1 MIRTL
6 PIFLALA
13 PPPASAPSRIPR
25 AAAPTSG
32 APAALQIRAS
42 GGVPR
47 AAAPDTGAPSP
58 LQIDPDALGPDDA
71 LEAPYAPIPET
82 GFDPLSVFRESQ
94 LPGTPDPSRRRRK
107 RPRDPSHRFLPLPHI
122 SAQPAV
128 GLMLGGSL
136 NYSYR
141 KPGEQFNRAYGVA
154 WSRVSTRGVQDH
166 ILSARLRDILGRK
179 EIFQFG
185 LMVIID
191 PVFPFFGVN
200 NHNFLEGAEVS
211 GPYDRIHMAN
221 YGGWLSFE
229 HPLWQ
234 LHRPGRPVG
243 TLRHYS
249 GVFYFVDVVHGYP
262 GSRLPTELPQFR
274 ELTRRGTLRGGL
286 SWDSRDNDWSPNE
299 GSLIDLTFDSTG
311 IYTGST
317 TNWGRMHMTARHYWS
332 LGDSGM
338 VLAHR
343 VTFDGLVGQAPLM
356 ALGEFGGLFPMDAYG
371 GAYVGRGFARRRF
384 IGNYKATAGFEMRF
398 KPLERRL
405 GRHHIGLGFE
415 SFFEVG
421 MVSMRLAELFNHAYL
436 SGGPGLL
443 MIWDRF
449 VVFRIETGFSREGSA
464 IYLQSEH
471 AF

>member
-1 MIRTL
+1 MVLLTSIV
-6 PIFLALA
+6 LALA
-13 PPPASAPSRIPR
+13 AVAASPSGVPRPAAPS
-25 AAAPTSG
+25 TG
-32 APAALQIRAS
+32 APALLRLS
-42 GGVPR
+42 GPGGVPR
-47 AAAPDTGAPSP
+47 AAAPASGAPTP
-58 LQIDPDALGPDDA
+58 LQIDPDIEDPDDA
-71 LEAPYAPIPET
+71 PEARYTPLPET
-82 GFDPLSVFRESQ
+82 GFDPLSVFRESRM
-94 LPGTPDPSRRRRK
+94 PRTPDPSKPRRK
-107 RPRDPSHRFLPLPHI
+107 RKRDPSHRFLPLPHV
-122 SAQPAV
+122 SSQPAT
-128 GLMLGGSL
+128 GLTLGGSL

-185 LMVIID
+185 IWISLD
-191 PVFPFFGVN
+191 PVFPFYGVN
-200 NHNFLEGAEVS
+200 NHKDLRGTDLS
-211 GPYDRIHMAN
+211 GPYNRMRMDN
-221 YGGWLSFE
+221 YGGWLTYE

-249 GVFYFVDVVHGYP
+249 GVFYYIDVVHGYP
-262 GSRLPTELPQFR
+262 GSRLPTEIPQYR
-274 ELTRRGTLRGGL
+274 EVTRRGTLRGGV

-299 GSLIDLTFDSTG
+299 GSLIDVTVDATG
-311 IYTGST
+311 VYTGST
-317 TNWGRMHMTARHYWS
+317 SNWGRLHASVRHYWS

-343 VTFDGLVGQAPLM
+343 VTFDGLAGKAPLM
-356 ALGEFGGLFPMDAYG
+356 AMGEFGGLFPMDAYG
-371 GAYVGRGFARRRF
+371 GAFVGRGFSRRRF
-384 IGNYKATAGFEMRF
+384 IGNYKATAGLELRF

-415 SFFEVG
+415 SFLEVG
-421 MVSMRLAELFNHAYL
+421 LVSMRLAELFNHAYL

-443 MIWDRF
+443 LIWDRF
-449 VVFRIETGFSREGSA
+449 VVFRVETGFSREGSA